1 MLKVETSYIEHDM
14 VGEMQ
19 YQMQAVPGLKVT
31 GTEFADLDDEL
42 FGLFYSSN
50 DDVLVTFE
58 FDESIVKEAFHIL
71 SRCEEC
77 NSGLYNYNPVTVAN
91 CAVEQAVIDEWLK
104 MRSVT
109 WSEFKKSAGYEKL
122 RGMSQDEQWDFSDEN
137 HFTALI

>member
-58 FDESIVKEAFHIL
+58 FDESIVKEAFHII

-77 NSGLYNYNPVTVAN
+77 NSGLYNYNPVTISNCEVAQ
-91 CAVEQAVIDEWLK
+91 EVIDAWVKE
-104 MRSVT
+104 RSVG